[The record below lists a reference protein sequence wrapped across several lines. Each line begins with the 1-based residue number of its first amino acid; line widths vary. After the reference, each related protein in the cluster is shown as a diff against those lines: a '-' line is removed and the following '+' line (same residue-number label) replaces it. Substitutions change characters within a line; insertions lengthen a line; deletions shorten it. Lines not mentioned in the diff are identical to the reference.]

1 MLLVA
6 RGRAALR
13 RAATAVPGS
22 VALAANLAKEADVT
36 RLFVQVRKESP
47 RLDALINSAGVFTFK
62 PFVRTTPADWQKN
75 LGANLTSLFLVT
87 RAALPL
93 LQRAPAPQIVNIL
106 SIASRTAFPK
116 CSAYAASKFGALGFT
131 RVLAAEL
138 PAIRVTAV
146 LPGTTDTR
154 MANEFDF
161 PVDRSTLLQ
170 PEDIAN
176 AVLGVLLQPARATV
190 NEIVVMPSHGTVGGR
205 K

>member
-6 RGRAALR
+6 RDRAALR

-36 RLFVQVRKESP
+36 RLFVQVRKESR

-131 RVLAAEL
+131 RVLGAEL
-138 PAIRVTAV
+138 PGVRVTAV